1 MENGDFFVHPKE
13 DPFKVPEYYND
24 LDEDIRNDLFW
35 VKMMQAD
42 QPFEFAKG
50 KMFRSKPICWTN
62 KPGNLSRKLKIPVK
76 TIEETQKSLLYQS
89 LLNSNPVRLS
99 FLPEYEAELTETAQF
114 IKDLA
119 RVSF

>member
-1 MENGDFFVHPKE
+1 MK
-13 DPFKVPEYYND
+13 
-24 LDEDIRNDLFW
+24 I
-35 VKMMQAD
+35 MQPG
-42 QPFEFAKG
+42 QPFAFANDK
-50 KMFRSKPICWTN
+50 KLYSKPICWTN
-62 KPGNLSRKLKIPVK
+62 KPSNLSRKLRMPVE
-76 TIEETQKSLLYQS
+76 TIEETQKTLLYQS